1 MLGGVRSVAG
11 ERSRLDCAGD
21 WEIRCLDFCLTLDVV
36 GVSDLS
42 RLASIE
48 GGLVGSTVNS
58 SIGRA

>member
-1 MLGGVRSVAG
+1 MLAGVRSVAG
-11 ERSRLDCAGD
+11 ERTRLDCAGD
-21 WEIRCLDFCLTLDVV
+21 WEIRFLDFFLTLDVV

-48 GGLVGSTVNS
+48 VGLVGSTVNS